1 MPKKLNQPM
10 LRASLALCLTLPIM
24 LPTPVAVSAWPKSQ
38 SNAAPETKT
47 PIKHLIVIFQENESF
62 DHYFGTY
69 PHAAN
74 PKDEPAFNA
83 RPGTPAVNGLSAPLL
98 TANPNGSANLPFRL
112 DRSQNYTCDMNHGYT
127 AEQQAFDTGLMDMFP
142 RFTAAACSALTFPT
156 LASYGTRMV
165 MSYYD
170 GNTITALWNYAQH
183 FAISDAFHGTNFG
196 PSTPGAINLVAGM
209 TGNVDMAHTA
219 EGAGGGLAREV
230 VSGSLVGDPG
240 PYYDDC
246 SYPDRAALLGK
257 NIGDLMTAKK
267 YVSWGWF
274 QGGFTA
280 SVPYSPATATSPE
293 VHAKCETRTT
303 RIDGKPIGAYVPHHE
318 PFQYYK
324 STANPHHLPPASEDE
339 IGHDGPANHQYDL
352 ADFWRA
358 VDRGDLPAVSFL
370 KAPAAQDGHPGNSSP
385 LDEQAFLIATI
396 NRLQLLPEWKDTLV
410 IIAWDDSDG
419 WYDHVAGPIVNSSR
433 SPADAL
439 TAEHQCGTGADSL
452 AGIQARCGYGPR
464 LPLLLISGYAKENF
478 VDSTVTD
485 QSSITRFIEYN
496 WGLGPIGPGSFDAI
510 AGPLTNMLDF
520 SHFRATRLLLDPNT
534 GELKARQ

>member
-1 MPKKLNQPM
+1 MTFQNFVSILVM
-10 LRASLALCLTLPIM
+10 VLALQAS
-24 LPTPVAVSAWPKSQ
+24 TPPVPVTGTPDDQ
-38 SNAAPETKT
+38 ETTT
-47 PIKHLIVIFQENESF
+47 PIKHLVVIFQENESF

-74 PKDEPAFNA
+74 PKGEPAFDA
-83 RPGTPAVNGLSAPLL
+83 RPGTPAVNGLSAELL

-142 RFTAAACSALTFPT
+142 RFAAFACSSLAFPT
-156 LASYGTRMV
+156 LATYGTRIV
-165 MSYYD
+165 MGYFD

-183 FAISDAFHGTNFG
+183 FAMSDAFHGTNFG
-196 PSTPGAINLVAGM
+196 PSTLGAINLVSGM
-209 TGNVDMAHTA
+209 TGKIDKAHTA
-219 EGAGGGLAREV
+219 QGAGGGLAHDV
-230 VSGSLVGDPG
+230 VDDSLVGDPG

-246 SYPDRAALLGK
+246 TYPDRVALLGK
-257 NIGDLMTAKK
+257 NIGDLLTEKRHI
-267 YVSWGWF
+267 SWGWF
-274 QGGFTA
+274 AGGFTP
-280 SVPYSPATATSPE
+280 SVPYSPATSTSPE
-293 VHAKCETRTT
+293 KHAKCETATI
-303 RIDGKPIGAYVPHHE
+303 RIDGKPIVAYAPHHE

-324 STANPHHLPPASEDE
+324 STANPHHRPPAFDGE

-352 ADFWRA
+352 TDFWRA
-358 VDRGDLPAVSFL
+358 ANSDDMPAVSFL

-385 LDEQAFLIATI
+385 LDEQAFLVATI
-396 NRLQLLPEWKDTLV
+396 NRLQLLPAWKDTLV

-419 WYDHVAGPIVNSSR
+419 WYDHVAGPIVNPSR

-439 TAEHQCGTGADSL
+439 TGKDQCGTGADSL

-496 WGLGPIGPGSFDAI
+496 WELEPIGHGSFDTI

-520 SHFRATRLLLDPNT
+520 NHFRSTPLLLDPST
-534 GELKARQ
+534 GELQTRH

>member
-1 MPKKLNQPM
+1 MPKKSNQPM
-10 LRASLALCLTLPIM
+10 LCVFLALNLTLQITI
-24 LPTPVAVSAWPKSQ
+24 PTPFAAAASPQSK
-38 SNAAPETKT
+38 SNADPETKT

-74 PKDEPAFNA
+74 PKGEPAFNA
-83 RPGTPAVNGLSAPLL
+83 RPGTPAVNGLSPALL

-142 RFTAAACSALTFPT
+142 RFTAAACSALTFPR

-165 MSYYD
+165 MGYYD
-170 GNTITALWNYAQH
+170 GNTITALWSYAQR
-183 FAISDAFHGTNFG
+183 FAMSDAFHGTNFG
-196 PSTPGAINLVAGM
+196 PSTPGAINLVSGM
-209 TGNVDMAHTA
+209 TGNVDKAHTA
-219 EGAGGGLAREV
+219 EGVIGGLAGDV
-230 VSGSLVGDPG
+230 VDDAMVGDPG

-246 SYPDRAALLGK
+246 TYPDRAALLGK
-257 NIGDLMTAKK
+257 NIGDLLTEKRHI
-267 YVSWGWF
+267 SWGWF
-274 QGGFTA
+274 QGGFTP
-280 SVPYSPATATSPE
+280 SVAYSPATATSPE
-293 VHAKCETRTT
+293 ARAKCETATP
-303 RIDGKPIGAYVPHHE
+303 RIDGKPIVAYVPHHE

-324 STANPHHLPPASEDE
+324 STANPHHLPPAFEGE

-352 ADFWRA
+352 TDFWRA
-358 VDRGDLPAVSFL
+358 VDSGDLAAVSFL

-385 LDEQAFLIATI
+385 LDEQAFLVATV

-419 WYDHVAGPIVNSSR
+419 WYDHVSGPIVNNSDSR
-433 SPADAL
+433 VDAL
-439 TAEHQCGTGADSL
+439 TGKDKCGTGADSL

-496 WGLGPIGPGSFDAI
+496 WELGEIGHGSFDTI

-520 SHFRATRLLLDPNT
+520 SHFRATLLLLDPNT
-534 GELKARQ
+534 GEPKARL